1 VSGKTDRDFNE
12 AAEFLPYGPGPDA
25 DGGGEELPAI
35 RIGGARVFAYL
46 KGGVLRVSVDLDE
59 VDGLTGDGEC
69 VPVKICVGDFVVF
82 ETDAAG
88 VETVGPRRLVSR

>member
-25 DGGGEELPAI
+25 DGGAEELPAI
-35 RIGGARVFAYL
+35 RIGGALVFAYL

-59 VDGLTGDGEC
+59 AEPLTGDGEC
-69 VPVKICVGDFVVF
+69 VPLKICVQDSVVF
-82 ETDAAG
+82 EANGSGATI
-88 VETVGPRRLVSR
+88 VGPVQQVSR